1 MQLAFEQYGNGNPI
15 IFLHAF
21 PFNRNMWQPQI
32 EFFVSKNF
40 KLIVPDLPGFGESQT
55 TSQINKMEKIAIS
68 VAELTDSLRI
78 KKASICG
85 ISMGGYVA
93 LNLFRLFPKKFSFL
107 ILCDTNSTADSEEI
121 RNNRFRLIEK
131 IEKNGMKAVSDSIL
145 EKLLSEHTLKNNK
158 SLVEKIHN
166 QILNADKLGTIAA
179 LKGMA
184 KRMDHT
190 FILNKINLPT
200 LLIFGEDDK
209 ITDLK
214 TAEKLNNQIPNSKIK
229 IIKNCGHLSN
239 LEKPTEF
246 NIALAEF
253 LNETT

>member
-1 MQLAFEQYGNGNPI
+1 MQLAFEQYGDGNPI

-55 TSQINKMEKIAIS
+55 TSQINTMEKTAIS
-68 VAELTDSLRI
+68 VAELTDSLGI

-93 LNLFRLFPKKFSFL
+93 LNFFRLFPEKFSSL

-121 RNNRFRLIEK
+121 RNNRFWLIEE
-131 IEKNGMKAVSDSIL
+131 IEQNGMTAVSDSIL
-145 EKLLSEHTLKNNK
+145 EKLLSDITLKNNK
-158 SLVEKIHN
+158 FLVEKIHN

-190 FILNKINLPT
+190 FILNKINFPT

-214 TAEKLNNQIPNSKIK
+214 TSENLKNQIPNSKLK
-229 IIKNCGHLSN
+229 IIKKCGHLSN

-253 LNETT
+253 LNEIT